1 MNKKLY
7 TLLLFVLCCLTMSAQ
22 KISVASFKLKEN
34 DLTANTYG
42 TMERDQNGEVA
53 ALIKVITTEQG
64 FVFKG
69 GMVGIVKTKQD
80 VGEVWVYVPHGIKRI
95 DIHHPQLGVLKDY
108 YFPIPIEK
116 AKTYEME
123 LTTGRV
129 ETVVT
134 HTVNKQYIFFNVKPV
149 NATVELGDEILTVD
163 EDGCAAKSV
172 PFGTYTYRVSYP
184 NYHTEAGQVVV
195 TPDAKAE
202 VNVELK
208 PNFGWVKLDAA
219 ANEFRGAYV
228 YINNERVGQLPFTSK
243 ELKSGTHKVKV
254 VKNMYKPY
262 ETQVKVSD
270 NETTSLNVSL
280 VPNFADITLVSDVDG
295 EIWIDGEKR
304 GKGRWTGPLEPGEY
318 TVEVRKPAHRNVS
331 EIVTV
336 RGVEAKTIQ
345 LKSPTPIYATL
356 ELESTPLRATVY
368 LDGVRKGETPLILNE
383 VLVGKHRVVFQKEGY
398 GSTEKM
404 VDVQEGVENVVFGE
418 LTNSQEVNIVS
429 YPSGAGVYVDGV
441 YKGVAPLK
449 IMMTYGKHTV
459 RFTKS
464 NYSVENKTVEVDKQ
478 TTTISQT
485 LALEGQE
492 VKVTSNVNGASVNV
506 DGKYRGV
513 TPLTVNLGVGKHSVS
528 LSRAGYKSNSIY
540 CYVPGPEEVYLKL
553 NRVQKKWR
561 ILCGMDAGYSARG
574 FNYGMEIGGA
584 FKRLSLSFGAKNHVM
599 GAYEYVPT
607 EKMGFFNSTTEEEK
621 IQFMRFS
628 TKLGYTFG
636 DVWRIT
642 PQMGLVYGPSF
653 FSGGDYVKGNIGTY
667 EEYQRGIPKA
677 KGYLLSDA
685 DYSDMNDD
693 IARFVRMRCG
703 FVLGARFELFPN
715 NGCWGMYVAPEY
727 VVGRELGINAGMLL
741 YF

>member
-172 PFGTYTYRVSYP
+172 PFGTYTYRVSYA

-195 TPDAKAE
+195 TPDEKAE
-202 VNVELK
+202 VNVALQ
-208 PNFGWVKLDAA
+208 PNFGWVKMDAV
-219 ANEFRGAYV
+219 ANEYRGAYV
-228 YINNERVGQLPFTSK
+228 YIDNERVGQLPFTSK

-254 VKNMYKPY
+254 VKNMYKAY
-262 ETQVKVSD
+262 ETQVKISD
-270 NETTSLNVSL
+270 NEVTALNVEL
-280 VPNFADITLVSDVDG
+280 VPNFANVTLVSDVDG
-295 EIWIDGEKR
+295 EIWIDGVKK
-304 GKGRWTGPLEPGEY
+304 GKGRWVGQLEPGDY
-318 TVEVRKPAHRNVS
+318 TVEVRKPAHRNAS
-331 EIVTV
+331 EIVTI
-336 RGVEAKTIQ
+336 RGIEAKTIQ
-345 LKSPTPIYATL
+345 LKSPSPIYASL

-368 LDGVRKGETPLILNE
+368 IDGVKKGETPLILTD
-383 VLVGKHRVVFQKEGY
+383 VLVGKHRVVFQKDGY
-398 GSTEKM
+398 GSTEKV
-404 VDVQEGVENVVFGE
+404 VDVLEGVENVVSGE
-418 LTNSQEVNIVS
+418 LSNSQELSIVS
-429 YPSGAGVYVDGV
+429 YPSGASVYVDGV
-441 YKGVAPLK
+441 YKGVTPLK
-449 IMMTYGKHTV
+449 TTLTYGEHTV
-459 RFTKS
+459 RYTLS
-464 NYSVENKTVEVDKQ
+464 NYSVESKTVDVDKQ
-478 TTTISQT
+478 TTAISQT
-485 LALEGQE
+485 LSLEGQK
-492 VKVTSNVNGASVNV
+492 VKITSNQSGASVSV
-506 DGKYRGV
+506 DGAYKGV
-513 TPLTVNLGVGKHSVS
+513 TPLTVNLGKGRHLIS
-528 LSRAGYKSNSIY
+528 LSKVGYKSNSVY
-540 CYVPGPEEVYLKL
+540 YYVPGKGDVFLKL
-553 NRVQKKWR
+553 ESLKKWKV
-561 ILCGMDAGYSARG
+561 LCGVETGYSAYG
-574 FNYGMEIGGA
+574 LNYGLEVGAA
-584 FKRLSLSFGAKNHVM
+584 FKRLALTFGVKNHVM
-599 GAYEYVPT
+599 GSYEYV
-607 EKMGFFNSTTEEEK
+607 TTEEMGFRLPTTQEET

-636 DVWRIT
+636 DNWKFT
-642 PQMGLVYGPSF
+642 PQIGLVYGPSF
-653 FSGGDYVKGNIGTY
+653 FSGGDYVKGNVGSY
-667 EEYQRGIPKA
+667 EEYQKGVLRE
-677 KGYLLSDA
+677 KGYLLANA
-685 DYSDMNDD
+685 DYSDMNND
-693 IARFVRMRCG
+693 IARFVRTRCG
-703 FVLGARFELFPN
+703 FVLGVRFELLPN
-715 NGCWGMYVAPEY
+715 SDYFGLYVAPEY
-727 VVGRELGINAGMLL
+727 VVGRELGINAGMVVK
-741 YF
+741 F